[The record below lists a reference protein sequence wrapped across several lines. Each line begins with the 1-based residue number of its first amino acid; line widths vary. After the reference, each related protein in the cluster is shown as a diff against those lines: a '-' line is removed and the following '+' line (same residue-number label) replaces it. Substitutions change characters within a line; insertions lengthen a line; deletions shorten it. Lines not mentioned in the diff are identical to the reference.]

1 MNYSQNYFGKL
12 LNDLTW
18 EDIEAYFAEAKEE
31 TDTIEYKSF
40 AGQGSLD
47 SKYEGIY
54 KAACAFL
61 NSNGGII
68 IWGSPVG
75 TAVAGR
81 KEKSF
86 HGALSPVTQVL
97 EKDAVIS
104 KVSSKIT
111 SMPEGI
117 NVKIIV
123 NGANCICVFEV
134 QKSQYSPHQTNHI
147 YYMRL
152 DGQSV
157 PAPHYFVEAMFRQIK
172 FPDLEGYVKISN
184 ITMTAGGDPIS
195 FSLYIEVFIFN
206 WSPLQNETNLSFR
219 LTTTKGVFRGYDN
232 PQSSYKYWLNGQQI
246 ICDDLIDVLHHGAPL
261 RKALTV
267 IVPAG
272 VIVGEM
278 ELLLHFGGKNSPL
291 KSSQYKYRLS
301 MAAEAGRLVDYTETE
316 RSENIF
322 MHDLP
327 GAMALTKEEKLRQLL
342 GR

>member
-1 MNYSQNYFGKL
+1 MNYSLNYFGKS

-31 TDTIEYKSF
+31 TDTVEYKSF
-40 AGQGSLD
+40 AAQGSMD

-104 KVSSKIT
+104 KVSSRIT
-111 SMPEGI
+111 PMPEGI

-123 NGANCICVFEV
+123 NGANCICVFEI
-134 QKSQYSPHQTNHI
+134 QKSQYSPHQTNNT

-172 FPDLEGYVKISN
+172 YPDLEGYVKVNSIASVPN
-184 ITMTAGGDPIS
+184 QPIRYYL
-195 FSLYIEVFIFN
+195 SLEVYIFN
-206 WSPLQNETNLSFR
+206 WSALQNETNVSFW
-219 LTTTKGVFRGYDN
+219 LTTNRGTFLNHASDTIN
-232 PQSSYKYWLNGQQI
+232 RYWLNGKQI
-246 ICDDLIDVLHHGAPL
+246 ICDNIIDVLHHGAPM
-261 RKALTV
+261 RKGLT
-267 IVPAG
+267 IEIPAG
-272 VIVGEM
+272 EIVGELH
-278 ELLLHFGGKNSPL
+278 LLLHFGGKNSPL
-291 KSSQYKYRLS
+291 KSSEYKYQIGMQTDPPIAVES
-301 MAAEAGRLVDYTETE
+301 E
-316 RSENIF
+316 RVENIF
-322 MHDLP
+322 MHELP
-327 GAMALTKEEKLRQLL
+327 QAMAMSKEEKIRIIM